1 MTDGADAVKA
11 DASASAFI
19 PEQPRSVIVTWIVA
33 ICAGLFFFSFMALG
47 CWQLW
52 RLQWKL
58 DLISRVEQRVHA
70 TATALPGQ
78 AAWPAVSAASDE
90 YRHVRLQGYFLFG
103 QTVYVKAATEL
114 GGGFWMLVPLQQQDG
129 SVVLVNRGF
138 VKQKSDAGA
147 RPLQSDRVRYTV
159 TGLLRM
165 SEPGGGFLR
174 NNDPLHGNWFSRDV
188 GAIAQAQQISR
199 IAPFFVDADA
209 AGQQPD
215 EAYRA
220 LLAGEKPAPAGG
232 LTVIS
237 FHNNHLVYALTWYAL
252 ALMVAGGYYL
262 VFRERRGQL
271 RSSVAKQDGTQGE
284 CQHDGQG
291 RKS

>member
-1 MTDGADAVKA
+1 MTDGADVVRA
-11 DASASAFI
+11 DASASAGA
-19 PEQPRSVIVTWIVA
+19 PEQPRSAIVTWIVT
-33 ICAGLFFFSFMALG
+33 ICAGLFFFSFTALG

-58 DLISRVEQRVHA
+58 DLISRVEQRVH
-70 TATALPGQ
+70 TAAVMPPAQ

-90 YRHVRLQGYFLFG
+90 YRHVRLQGCFLFR

-114 GGGFWMLVPLQQQDG
+114 GGGFWMLVPLQQEDG

-138 VKQKSDAGA
+138 VKQKKDADV
-147 RPLQSDRVRYTV
+147 RTPQSGSVRYTV

-174 NNDPLHGNWFSRDV
+174 NNDPRHGNWFSRDI

-199 IAPFFVDADA
+199 VAPFFVDADA
-209 AGQQPD
+209 AAQQPD
-215 EAYRA
+215 ATYRA
-220 LLAGEKPAPAGG
+220 LLAGEDPAPAGG

-262 VFRERRGQL
+262 VFRERCRQL

-284 CQHDGQG
+284 CQHDRQG